1 MALAPGLLALS
12 SSVETEATMFHLG
25 WFVGKGYSVHGW
37 NQPYSGTIASDW
49 MKPDLY
55 IDLAKALERAC
66 FDYMLIEDGSFVAD
80 AYKGSPEWYLT
91 NAYAVPKADPVPL
104 VPLISYFTER
114 LGIIP
119 TVTTSFYP
127 PFLAARLG
135 ATLDHLT
142 DGRVGLNIVTAHN
155 DRAAQNFGLD
165 RHYEHDKRYEMAAE
179 WMQIVNGLWA
189 SWEPG
194 AVVANPE
201 TGVFADHTK
210 VHPLHFEGEFYKC
223 RGPLNIPPGPQGR
236 PVIAQ
241 AGGSPAGIAF
251 AAKHADTTIAKVR
264 GVAAAK
270 AFRQR
275 MTEQC
280 KLIGRDP
287 KSIKVLFA
295 TSIIL
300 GDTMDDARA
309 KFARHADDQQKILE
323 TKLGGMAYL
332 SMVDFSKYDLDQPLP
347 QITTNA
353 SRMSFEAYLSGD
365 GTKTLREMLLDPG
378 GGGLDFVGTADS
390 IAIEMEEAMEEIGG
404 DGILI
409 QDALTRRK
417 IVEITDGL
425 VPTLKRRGLVRSAY
439 QHEHFRDNLLAF

>member
-1 MALAPGLLALS
+1 
-12 SSVETEATMFHLG
+12 MFHLG
-25 WFVGKGYSVHGW
+25 WFVGKGYSVHAW
-37 NQPYSGTIASDW
+37 NQPYSGTIGNDW
-49 MKPDLY
+49 IQPDLY
-55 IDLAKALERAC
+55 IDLARALERAC

-80 AYKGSPEWYLT
+80 AYKGSTQWYLN

-104 VPLISYFTER
+104 MPLIAYFTKR
-114 LGIIP
+114 LGLIP

-142 DGRVGLNIVTAHN
+142 QGRIGLNVVTAHN

-165 RHYEHDKRYEMAAE
+165 QHFEHDKRYEMAAE
-179 WMQIVNGLWA
+179 WMQIVNGLWE

-194 AVVANPE
+194 AVVADPD

-210 VHPLHFEGEFYKC
+210 VHPIHFEGEFYKC

-241 AGGSPAGIAF
+241 AGGSPAGITF
-251 AAKHADTTIAKVR
+251 AARYADTTIAKLRTVE
-264 GVAAAK
+264 AARS
-270 AFRQR
+270 FRRR
-275 MTEQC
+275 MTDECLQA
-280 KLIGRDP
+280 GRDP

-295 TSIIL
+295 VSFTV

-309 KFARHADDQQKILE
+309 RYARHAAEQHKAVE
-323 TKLGGMAYL
+323 TKLAGMAYL

-347 QITTNA
+347 KITTNA

-365 GTKTLREMLLDPG
+365 GTRTLREMMLDPG
-378 GGGLDFVGTADS
+378 GGGLDFIGTADS
-390 IAIEMEEAMEEIGG
+390 IACELEDAMTEIGG
-404 DGILI
+404 DGILC
-409 QDALTRRK
+409 QDPLTRRK
-417 IVEITDGL
+417 VVEITDGL

-439 QHEHFRDNLLAF
+439 EHEHFRDNLLAF

>member
-1 MALAPGLLALS
+1 
-12 SSVETEATMFHLG
+12 MFHLG

-37 NQPYSGTIASDW
+37 NQPYAGTIGQDW
-49 MKPDLY
+49 MQPDLY

-80 AYKGSPEWYLT
+80 AYKGSTQWYLN
-91 NAYAVPKADPVPL
+91 NAATVPKADPAPL
-104 VPLISYFTER
+104 VPLIAYFTKR
-114 LGIIP
+114 IGIIP
-119 TVTTSFYP
+119 TITTSFYP

-142 DGRVGLNIVTAHN
+142 RGRVGLNIVTAHN

-165 RHYEHDKRYEMAAE
+165 RHYDHDTRYQMADE
-179 WMQIVNGLWA
+179 WLQIANKLWE

-194 AVVANPE
+194 AVVADPE
-201 TGVFADHTK
+201 TGVFADHSK
-210 VHPLHFEGEFYKC
+210 VHPIHFEGQYYKC

-264 GVAAAK
+264 TIEAAK

-275 MTEQC
+275 MTDQC
-280 KLIGRDP
+280 IKAGRDP

-300 GDTMDDARA
+300 GDTMEEAQL
-309 KFARHADDQQKILE
+309 KFANHAAAQHKAIE

-332 SMVDFSKYDLDQPLP
+332 SMVDFSKYDLDAPLP
-347 QITTNA
+347 PITTNA

-378 GGGLDFVGTADS
+378 SGGLDFIGTADS
-390 IAIEMEEAMEEIGG
+390 IASDMAAAMEEIGG

-409 QDALTRRK
+409 QDTLTRRK
-417 IVEITDGL
+417 IVEVTDGL
-425 VPTLKRRGLVRSAY
+425 VPALKRRGLVRAAY

>member
-1 MALAPGLLALS
+1 
-12 SSVETEATMFHLG
+12 MFHLG

-37 NQPYSGTIASDW
+37 NQPYSGTIAEDW
-49 MKPDLY
+49 MQPDLY
-55 IDLAKALERAC
+55 IDLARSLERAC

-80 AYKGSPEWYLT
+80 AYKGSTEWYLK

-104 VPLISYFTER
+104 VPLIAYFTKR

-119 TVTTSFYP
+119 TVTTAFYP

-142 DGRVGLNIVTAHN
+142 HGRVGLNIVTAHN
-155 DRAAQNFGLD
+155 DRAAQNYGMD
-165 RHYEHDKRYEMAAE
+165 RHYDHDSRYEMADE
-179 WMQIVNGLWA
+179 WLQIANKLWG

-194 AVVANPE
+194 AVVADPE
-201 TGVFADHTK
+201 TGTFADHTK
-210 VHPLHFEGEFYKC
+210 VHPIHFEGRFYKC

-264 GVAAAK
+264 TVAAAK

-275 MTEQC
+275 MTEQAI
-280 KLIGRDP
+280 KAGRDP

-300 GDTMDDARA
+300 GDTEDDARE
-309 KFARHADDQQKILE
+309 KFARHVAAQHANIE

-353 SRMSFEAYLSGD
+353 SRMSFESYLSGD
-365 GTKTLREMLLDPG
+365 GTKTLREMMLDPG
-378 GGGLDFVGTADS
+378 SGGLDFIGTADG
-390 IAIEMEEAMEEIGG
+390 IAAQMAEAMEEIGG
-404 DGILI
+404 DGILF
-409 QDALTRRK
+409 QDLLTRRK
-417 IVEITDGL
+417 IVEVTDGL
-425 VPTLKRRGLVRSAY
+425 VPALKRRGLVRGAY